1 MKRKELMKRIASIAK
16 EEGARLEITEGGNH
30 SIVRVG
36 DRRTTV
42 PRHREINEITAMN
55 ILKQIGG
62 NR

>member
-1 MKRKELMKRIASIAK
+1 MKRKELMKRLASIAK
-16 EEGARLEITEGGNH
+16 EEGAELEVTEGGNH

-42 PRHREINEITAMN
+42 PRHRDINEITAMN